1 MNIKELLQKKYP
13 HQVLI
18 PSARKDI
25 PKNKIYMVY
34 VLVRNDKAVVVGHGK
49 FNRAQVIFDDTT
61 KATNGH
67 IKALYIRLY
76 HRYGQATDRYERFIV
91 KFPNKE
97 KAKAAESELHKLIGG
112 NKLAIPTE
120 ISASLFAGLN
130 ASGLPMLL
138 LKLALASAYSG
149 FSDLRRWNKL
159 GLINSTDAA
168 IVANKLGLTKL

>member
-1 MNIKELLQKKYP
+1 M
-13 HQVLI
+13 
-18 PSARKDI
+18 
-25 PKNKIYMVY
+25 
-34 VLVRNDKAVVVGHGK
+34 
-49 FNRAQVIFDDTT
+49 
-61 KATNGH
+61 
-67 IKALYIRLY
+67 
-76 HRYGQATDRYERFIV
+76 ATDRYERFIV

-130 ASGLPMLL
+130 ASGLPMLF

-149 FSDLRRWNKL
+149 FSDLRRWEKL
-159 GLINSTDAA
+159 GLINSPDAA

>member
-18 PSARKDI
+18 PGARKDI

-49 FNRAQVIFDDTT
+49 FDRAQVIFDDTT
-61 KATNGH
+61 KATNSH
-67 IKALYIRLY
+67 IKAVYVRLY

-97 KAKAAESELHKLIGG
+97 KAKAAESELHKLFGG